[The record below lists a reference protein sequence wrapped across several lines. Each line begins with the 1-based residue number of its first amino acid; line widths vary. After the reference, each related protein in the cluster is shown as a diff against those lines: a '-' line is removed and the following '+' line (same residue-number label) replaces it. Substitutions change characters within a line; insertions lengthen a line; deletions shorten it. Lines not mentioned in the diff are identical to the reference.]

1 LNSTFE
7 ETRKPKAGISRDDLI
22 KQLKENL
29 VREYKGIISRLVYS
43 QILRGAESSNF
54 AENQ

>member
-29 VREYKGIISRLVYS
+29 IREYKGIISFLVYS